1 MKVALLT
8 REFPP
13 EVYGGAGVHVE
24 YLSRELAHLVDVS
37 VYCFGAPRSSPLV
50 AGSYQPWSEIP
61 GLRQGAALRAMSVD
75 LLMSADVE
83 GVDIVHSHTW
93 YANYGGHLAKL
104 LYDIPH
110 VMTAHSL
117 EPLRPWKAEQ
127 LGSGYALSSYIER
140 TAIESADAVIAVSE
154 AMGRRHP
161 GCLSGASSPGGSTSF
176 TTGSTPT
183 SIGADDSADV
193 LDRSRDRP
201 GATDGHVRRVGSP
214 GRRASST
221 CSTPPPTS
229 TRTPRSSCA
238 PARRTRR
245 RSAPR
250 YGKRSPSCAE
260 PEVASSG
267 SRRCCRGATWS
278 SC

>member
-24 YLSRELAHLVDVS
+24 YLSRELAHFVDVS

-50 AGSYQPWSEIP
+50 AGSYQPWSEIS
-61 GLRQGAALRAMSVD
+61 GLRQGAALRAMSVG

-93 YANYGGHLAKL
+93 YANYGGHLAQL

-127 LGSGYALSSYIER
+127 LGSGYALSTHIER
-140 TAIESADAVIAVSE
+140 TAMESADAVIAVSE
-154 AMGRRHP
+154 AMGRDILAAYP
-161 GCLSGASSPGGSTSF
+161 GVEPGRVHVIHNGIDPDEYRRDDRTDVLGRLGIDPARPMVMFLGRVTRQKGIVHLIDAAARIDPDAQMVLCAGAPD
-176 TTGSTPT
+176 TPE
-183 SIGADDSADV
+183 IGAE
-193 LDRSRDRP
+193 
-201 GATDGHVRRVGSP
+201 VREKVAGL
-214 GRRASST
+214 RRA
-221 CSTPPPTS
+221 
-229 TRTPRSSCA
+229 
-238 PARRTRR
+238 
-245 RSAPR
+245 
-250 YGKRSPSCAE
+250 
-260 PEVASSG
+260 
-267 SRRCCRGATWS
+267 RGGVFWIE
-278 SC
+278 